1 MSYLDIH
8 AHFAE
13 EGYLF
18 PDEWEKIKAAGV
30 ETVVLAG
37 DNIKHSAMHRDFCK
51 AHAGAYFCAGVHPS
65 ETAGF
70 DGKGKER
77 LKALLSDEKCI
88 AVGEIGLDYHYPD
101 TDKQA
106 QRKAFID
113 QLLIAEEAE
122 LPVQIHARD
131 CAADALALLREMK
144 GCLNKGFLLHC
155 YGFGAEMIDDFLSL
169 GAYFSFGG
177 VVCFKNARKVVE
189 SVFACPADRLISET
203 DSPYLSPFRGEKNT
217 PANIPVIV
225 KKMAEIKGMDEEELK
240 NIIQANAERLFPKLK

>member
-13 EGYLF
+13 EDYTF

-37 DNIKHSAMHRDFCK
+37 DNLKHSIMHRDFCK
-51 AHAGAYFCAGVHPS
+51 THEGAYFCAGVHPS

-70 DGKGKER
+70 DEHAEEE

-101 TDKQA
+101 TDKET
-106 QRKAFID
+106 QRKAFIR
-113 QLLIAEEAE
+113 QILIAEEAG

-131 CAADALALLREMK
+131 CCADALALLREMK
-144 GCLNKGFLLHC
+144 EHLSKGFLLHC
-155 YGFGAEMIDDFLSL
+155 YGFGQERINDFLGL

-177 VVCFKNARKVVE
+177 VTCFKNAHKVVE
-189 SVFACPADRLISET
+189 SVDACPADRLISET

-225 KKMAEIKGMDEEELK
+225 KKMAQIKGMDEDWLAKQIEM
-240 NIIQANAERLFPKLK
+240 NAKRLFFKLK